1 MPINA
6 KARVSRARTLTVAA
20 AGSVAVL
27 SCATL
32 EQVAALRQVEFA
44 IDRVAD
50 ARVANI
56 PLDRVRSYD
65 DLSATQIASLGL
77 ALARGRLPFEF
88 QLHLNALNP
97 PENEVTARLLEMDW
111 SLYLDE
117 RETVSGTLAQSYTF
131 PPGQPQ
137 DIPITIR
144 LDLLEFFDDDN
155 AEDLIDLVAAV
166 TGQGG
171 SPRRVSLRARPTID
185 TPIGPIRYP
194 TPITIV
200 SREFGR

>member
-1 MPINA
+1 
-6 KARVSRARTLTVAA
+6 VRALFFSAVLAA
-20 AGSVAVL
+20 SGL

-32 EQVAALRQVEFA
+32 QQVAALRQVDFA

-65 DLSATQIASLGL
+65 DLSAAQIASLGL
-77 ALARGRLPFEF
+77 ALARGRLPFDF
-88 QLHLNALNP
+88 QLHLSALNP

-111 SLYLDE
+111 SLYLDD

-131 PPGQPQ
+131 PPGVPQ

-144 LDLLEFFDDDN
+144 LDLLEFFEDD

-194 TPITIV
+194 SPITIV
-200 SREFGR
+200 SRELGR

>member
-1 MPINA
+1 MPGH
-6 KARVSRARTLTVAA
+6 RALLRALCA
-20 AGSVAVL
+20 SAVLAFSGL

-32 EQVAALRQVEFA
+32 QQVAALRQVDFA

-50 ARVANI
+50 ARIAGI
-56 PLDRVRSYD
+56 ALDRVRSYN
-65 DLSATQIASLGL
+65 DLSATQVASLGL

-88 QLHLNALNP
+88 RLHLSALNP

-111 SLYLDE
+111 SLYLDD
-117 RETVSGTLAQSYTF
+117 RETVSGTLEQSFTF

-137 DIPITIR
+137 DIPIVIR
-144 LDLLEFFDDDN
+144 LDLLEFFDRN
-155 AEDLIDLVAAV
+155 AEDLIDLAAAV
-166 TGQGG
+166 TGAGG
-171 SPRRVSLRARPTID
+171 SPRRISLRARPTID

-194 TPITIV
+194 SPITIV